1 MTAEQAPTTI
11 TQPLILE
18 LIKTISQ
25 NTDELH
31 KLRSEVEQLSRD
43 KRALIRDVACMSRGI
58 EAFREEFE
66 PYLKRAVESEATW
79 KNWRKNWVQL
89 VGGALILGFLMWIGT
104 AALNHAAEWWAAFVN
119 ARGPKE

>member
-1 MTAEQAPTTI
+1 MSDPTPTTV

-18 LIKTISQ
+18 LIRTISA

-31 KLRSEVEQLSRD
+31 KLRSEVEQLSRE

-58 EAFREEFE
+58 QQFRDEFE

-79 KNWRKNWVQL
+79 KGWRKSWVQL
-89 VGGALILGFLMWIGT
+89 TGGALILGFVVWIGT
-104 AALNHAAEWWAAFVN
+104 AGLHYAAEWWEVFVE
-119 ARGPKE
+119 RREHKP

>member
-1 MTAEQAPTTI
+1 MNAEAVPTTI

-25 NTDELH
+25 NTEELH
-31 KLRSEVEQLSRD
+31 KLRSQVEQLSRE
-43 KRALIRDVACMSRGI
+43 KRELIRDVACMSRGI
-58 EAFREEFE
+58 EAFRAEFE

-104 AALNHAAEWWAAFVN
+104 AALHHAAEWWAALVS
-119 ARGPKE
+119 ARDPKQ